1 MNKTISIVFLVIF
14 LLTSLPLVMGA
25 TDAVENISDAL
36 FLPLIE
42 VVRPLFVKLSFVV
55 GGIFGATVFLIFAR
69 VYYDRKTVKL
79 LKAIKFD
86 LDQMNKHA
94 GIRYSYEPGGFYQRL
109 IAYLEDRAHR
119 KALKQLHKMKRK
131 HADLHLSKNK
141 TKLAARLS
149 NSKP

>member
-79 LKAIKFD
+79 P
-86 LDQMNKHA
+86 M
-94 GIRYSYEPGGFYQRL
+94 S
-109 IAYLEDRAHR
+109 
-119 KALKQLHKMKRK
+119 
-131 HADLHLSKNK
+131 
-141 TKLAARLS
+141 LAVFIS
-149 NSKP
+149 G